1 MGPNYPSPSLPE
13 NEQSR
18 SVLIVDDD
26 ETTIDAFARM
36 LRLEGYEVRT
46 ARSAE
51 AAFVEMETSHPD
63 AILLDL
69 RMPVTDGIS
78 FLRRLRAYE
87 KHGRTPVAVITGDYS
102 IEDTRSGELRELEA
116 DVYFK
121 PVWLEDL
128 LGITQ
133 RLLQRKV

>member
-1 MGPNYPSPSLPE
+1 M
-13 NEQSR
+13 
-18 SVLIVDDD
+18 LIVDDD